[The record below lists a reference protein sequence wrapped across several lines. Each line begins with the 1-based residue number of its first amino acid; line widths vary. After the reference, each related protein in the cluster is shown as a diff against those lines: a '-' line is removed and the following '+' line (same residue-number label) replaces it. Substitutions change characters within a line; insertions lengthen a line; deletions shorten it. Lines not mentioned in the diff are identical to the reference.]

1 MTIVLERSNRCRVGT
16 TDPPACIGGRK
27 ASGCQWEGAAQRFAA
42 EGHGARL
49 SRALELGR
57 HLERIHHELYVVV
70 RATSPERSKPDSS
83 DQRRWRLR
91 IVQRCDAGGFD
102 GPSPSRLHIRSDQTV
117 LRRVTSRAQRARR
130 VPLR

>member
-1 MTIVLERSNRCRVGT
+1 MQ
-16 TDPPACIGGRK
+16 

-42 EGHGARL
+42 EGQGVRL

-57 HLERIHHELYVVV
+57 HLERIHHEPYVVV
-70 RATSPERSKPDSS
+70 RATSPERSKPDRS
-83 DQRRWRLR
+83 DQRTWRLR

-102 GPSPSRLHIRSDQTV
+102 GPSPSRLHIRSDPTV

>member
-16 TDPPACIGGRK
+16 TDPPACIGGCK

-57 HLERIHHELYVVV
+57 HLQRIHHELYVVV

-83 DQRRWRLR
+83 DQRTWRLR
-91 IVQRCDAGGFD
+91 IGLHPV
-102 GPSPSRLHIRSDQTV
+102 PKTRLS
-117 LRRVTSRAQRARR
+117 
-130 VPLR
+130 